1 MMALI
6 VVAALAAAP
15 CELPSTLELTDRQ
28 AEALCGLSVE
38 PAAKAQTA
46 LAAIYERPGFEQ
58 ARAPQPGDALKRLRA
73 WLESIFETAGAETY
87 SNLTRVA
94 VLVAAALG
102 ALALVVRLARRRRG
116 PGPRAPSS
124 AEVVALALADPTEH
138 LARARSLTSAEPRAA
153 TREGLLALLSALE
166 RQRLARPDRVK
177 TNREIVD
184 ELPGRGAPGAVVE
197 AVRAQLGWFDRAWYS
212 VTPLDAASAR
222 RFIDEVQGVVERIAG
237 LSPEPRR

>member
-1 MMALI
+1 VTTLCLVAL
-6 VVAALAAAP
+6 LSAAP
-15 CELPSTLELTDRQ
+15 CELATTVELSERQ
-28 AEALCGLSVE
+28 AEALCALPVE
-38 PAAKAQTA
+38 APVRARAV
-46 LAAIYERPGFEQ
+46 LADIYQRPGFEQ

-87 SNLTRVA
+87 SNLTRVV

-102 ALALVVRLARRRRG
+102 AIALVVRLAGRRRAS
-116 PGPRAPSS
+116 RAAPTS
-124 AEVVALALADPTEH
+124 AGSVVALTLADPAEH
-138 LARARSLTSAEPRAA
+138 LARARTLTASEPRAA

-184 ELPGRGAPGAVVE
+184 ELPARGAPDSIVE

-212 VTPLDAASAR
+212 VTPVDTDAAG
-222 RFIDEVQGVVERIAG
+222 RFLDEVQAVVERIAG
-237 LSPEPRR
+237 LSMEARA